1 MFTGRAGA
9 KLVIFAHNFV
19 IYFGVLW
26 YFQIW
31 PGAVALLA
39 VPGLL
44 LVLLNGAAVTLL
56 IGMVSARF
64 RDIPQLIN
72 SIVQIVFFV
81 TPIMWKPELLRTR
94 SYIAEFNP
102 FYHLVEIVRAP
113 LLGQMPSCQHLSGG
127 PTDHAY
133 QPHGR
138 RCVLCAISFAHFLLG
153 LRPMTIS
160 ATHSVEHSEL
170 SLDNVSVSFPIYH
183 GGSRSLKKSLLFRG
197 SGGQL
202 ASDASHRIT
211 VEALRNVSMEF
222 RTGDRVALVGKNGAG
237 KTTLL
242 RVMAGIYEPVTGVVK
257 SRGRISPMFDISLG
271 IDGEI
276 SGYDNIRLRGLIL
289 GLPAREIEE
298 RMADIAEFTELGDYL
313 DIPVR
318 TYSSGMMTRLTFAVA
333 TCFSPEILLMD
344 EWILAGDAGFLAK
357 AQHRVEAFVEQAGI
371 LVLASHSTEICRRWC
386 NKAVWMERGEV
397 KMAADISAVLDSYNS
412 AAVA

>member
-1 MFTGRAGA
+1 
-9 KLVIFAHNFV
+9 
-19 IYFGVLW
+19 
-26 YFQIW
+26 
-31 PGAVALLA
+31 
-39 VPGLL
+39 
-44 LVLLNGAAVTLL
+44 
-56 IGMVSARF
+56 
-64 RDIPQLIN
+64 
-72 SIVQIVFFV
+72 
-81 TPIMWKPELLRTR
+81 
-94 SYIAEFNP
+94 
-102 FYHLVEIVRAP
+102 
-113 LLGQMPSCQHLSGG
+113 
-127 PTDHAY
+127 
-133 QPHGR
+133 
-138 RCVLCAISFAHFLLG
+138 
-153 LRPMTIS
+153 MTIS
-160 ATHSVEHSEL
+160 AIHSGEHSEL

-222 RTGDRVALVGKNGAG
+222 RTGDRVALIGNNGAG

-271 IDGEI
+271 IDGDI

-412 AAVA
+412 VAVA

>member
-1 MFTGRAGA
+1 
-9 KLVIFAHNFV
+9 
-19 IYFGVLW
+19 
-26 YFQIW
+26 
-31 PGAVALLA
+31 
-39 VPGLL
+39 
-44 LVLLNGAAVTLL
+44 
-56 IGMVSARF
+56 
-64 RDIPQLIN
+64 
-72 SIVQIVFFV
+72 
-81 TPIMWKPELLRTR
+81 
-94 SYIAEFNP
+94 
-102 FYHLVEIVRAP
+102 
-113 LLGQMPSCQHLSGG
+113 
-127 PTDHAY
+127 
-133 QPHGR
+133 
-138 RCVLCAISFAHFLLG
+138 
-153 LRPMTIS
+153 MTIS
-160 ATHSVEHSEL
+160 AIHSVEHSEL

-222 RTGDRVALVGKNGAG
+222 RTGDRVALVGNNGAG

-271 IDGEI
+271 IDGDI

-344 EWILAGDAGFLAK
+344 EWIVAGDAGFLAK

-386 NKAVWMERGEV
+386 NKAVWLERGEV

-412 AAVA
+412 VAVA

>member
-1 MFTGRAGA
+1 
-9 KLVIFAHNFV
+9 
-19 IYFGVLW
+19 
-26 YFQIW
+26 
-31 PGAVALLA
+31 
-39 VPGLL
+39 
-44 LVLLNGAAVTLL
+44 
-56 IGMVSARF
+56 
-64 RDIPQLIN
+64 
-72 SIVQIVFFV
+72 
-81 TPIMWKPELLRTR
+81 
-94 SYIAEFNP
+94 
-102 FYHLVEIVRAP
+102 
-113 LLGQMPSCQHLSGG
+113 
-127 PTDHAY
+127 
-133 QPHGR
+133 
-138 RCVLCAISFAHFLLG
+138 
-153 LRPMTIS
+153 MTIS
-160 ATHSVEHSEL
+160 AIHSVEHSEL

-222 RTGDRVALVGKNGAG
+222 RTGDRVALIGNNGAG

-271 IDGEI
+271 IDGDI

-289 GLPAREIEE
+289 GLSAREIEE
-298 RMADIAEFTELGDYL
+298 RMAEIAEFTELGDYL

-344 EWILAGDAGFLAK
+344 EWIVAGDAGFLAK

-386 NKAVWMERGEV
+386 NKGVWMERGEV

-412 AAVA
+412 VAVA